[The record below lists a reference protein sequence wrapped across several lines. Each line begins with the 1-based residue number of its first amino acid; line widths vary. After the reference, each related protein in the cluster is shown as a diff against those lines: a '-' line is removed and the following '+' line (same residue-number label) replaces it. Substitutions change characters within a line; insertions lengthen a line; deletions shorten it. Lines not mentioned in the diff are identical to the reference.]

1 MLRTRLLPLLALT
14 ASALAQEP
22 APRVAVAP
30 NPVPAPNPVS
40 AIVPAPAPA
49 PTDTGFAPTWETQ
62 KAARTYLLGIPAP
75 RGQIVD
81 RNGEPL
87 AQTRTSF
94 NLGIQF
100 PTPLRFSEREVLLF
114 AQRQV
119 QAAQA
124 LIGRPITLS
133 QELVLKHYK
142 NRGVIPFIIAQ
153 DLKPHEVEALKKAS
167 PESLVF
173 QPTYQRFYPNGQ
185 LAGHVVGY
193 AGRTG
198 RTADGPIQNNELLWP
213 GSEGREGLEAAFD
226 DQLQGKIGQYNISFD
241 PSGKMASEQVSIP
254 PQPGYNVVTTLDEK
268 LQRLCEQALEKG
280 CKRGAMVIVD
290 PNNGDILA
298 MASWPTINPNWFV
311 PTISAAA
318 FKALNDDPNMPL
330 IPRAYRSAYP
340 PGSTFKVFV
349 GLAAMQSGKVKPG
362 DEFSCPPSMEI
373 GNLTF
378 RNWKKTDAGS
388 INFVDALT
396 QSCNTWFYQVGM
408 KIGSKPIIDY
418 SLKLGLG
425 TRTGIPLAAE
435 AGGLI
440 PNDDYMLKVHKR
452 KILNGDIANLSIG
465 QGDTLTSPLQLAMAM
480 GAVGNGGTLYAAR
493 LVQQVQS
500 VDGQIVNAYDVRARS
515 QVEISKEVLADIKQA
530 MVAVVESRMGTAGK
544 AQVPGVH
551 LAGKTGTAQRGP
563 KNKET
568 TAAWFAGFAPADK
581 PKYAF
586 AVVYESDVANAD
598 DAHGGTS
605 AAPLI
610 GKVMREVFKELPK
623 EKKKKKAPKK
633 EEDER
638 TEDGVPVRKAEP
650 VKRED

>member
-1 MLRTRLLPLLALT
+1 
-14 ASALAQEP
+14 
-22 APRVAVAP
+22 V
-30 NPVPAPNPVS
+30 
-40 AIVPAPAPA
+40 
-49 PTDTGFAPTWETQ
+49 
-62 KAARTYLLGIPAP
+62 
-75 RGQIVD
+75 
-81 RNGEPL
+81 
-87 AQTRTSF
+87 
-94 NLGIQF
+94 
-100 PTPLRFSEREVLLF
+100 
-114 AQRQV
+114 
-119 QAAQA
+119 
-124 LIGRPITLS
+124 
-133 QELVLKHYK
+133 
-142 NRGVIPFIIAQ
+142 
-153 DLKPHEVEALKKAS
+153 
-167 PESLVF
+167 
-173 QPTYQRFYPNGQ
+173 
-185 LAGHVVGY
+185 
-193 AGRTG
+193 
-198 RTADGPIQNNELLWP
+198 
-213 GSEGREGLEAAFD
+213 AFD

-254 PQPGYNVVTTLDEK
+254 PQPGYNVITTLDEK

-298 MASWPTINPNWFV
+298 MASWPGINPNAFV

-318 FKALNDDPNMPL
+318 FKALQDDPNIPL
-330 IPRAYRSAYP
+330 LPRAYRSAYP

-349 GLAAMQSGKVKPG
+349 GLAALQTALVKPG

-378 RNWKKTDAGS
+378 RNWKKTHGGS
-388 INFVDALT
+388 LNFVDALT
-396 QSCNTWFYQVGM
+396 QSCDTWFYQVGM

-425 TRTGIPLAAE
+425 VRTGIPLAAE
-435 AGGLI
+435 ASGLI

-465 QGDTLTSPLQLAMAM
+465 QGDTLTTPLQLAMAM
-480 GAVGNGGTLYAAR
+480 GAIGNGGTLYAAR

-515 QVEISKEVLADIKQA
+515 QVEMEKEVLARIKEA

-544 AQVPGVH
+544 AHVPGVH
-551 LAGKTGTAQRGP
+551 LAGKTGTAQWGP
-563 KNKET
+563 KAKER
-568 TAAWFAGFAPADK
+568 TAAWFAGFAPSEK

-586 AVVYESDVANAD
+586 AVVCESDVANAD
-598 DAHGGTS
+598 DLHGGTT

-610 GKVMREVFKELPK
+610 GKVMREVLKEAPK
-623 EKKKKKAPKK
+623 EKKKKKAPKNAESEK
-633 EEDER
+633 

>member
-30 NPVPAPNPVS
+30 NPAPVS
-40 AIVPAPAPA
+40 AVKPAPVPA
-49 PTDTGFAPTWETQ
+49 DTGFAPTWETQ

-124 LIGRPITLS
+124 LIGRPIALS
-133 QELVLKHYK
+133 EELVLKHYK
-142 NRGVIPFIIAQ
+142 NRGVIPFVIAQ
-153 DLKPHEVEALKKAS
+153 DLKPHEVAALKKAS
-167 PESLVF
+167 PASLVF
-173 QPTYQRFYPNGQ
+173 QPTYQRYYPNGP
-185 LAGHVVGY
+185 LAGHIVGY

-213 GSEGREGLEAAFD
+213 GSEGREGLEVAFD

-280 CKRGAMVIVD
+280 GMRGAMVIVD

-298 MASWPTINPNWFV
+298 MASWPGINPNWFV
-311 PTISAAA
+311 PTISTAA
-318 FKALNDDPNMPL
+318 FKALNDDPNIPL

-349 GLAAMQSGKVKPG
+349 GLAALQSGKVKAG

-378 RNWKKTDAGS
+378 RNWKKTDSGS
-388 INFVDALT
+388 LNFVDALT
-396 QSCNTWFYQVGM
+396 QSCDTWFYQVGM

-418 SLKLGLG
+418 SLRLGLG
-425 TRTGIPLAAE
+425 VRTGIPLAAE

-465 QGDTLTSPLQLAMAM
+465 QGDTLTTPLQLAMAM

-500 VDGQIVNAYDVRARS
+500 VDGQIVNAYDVRART
-515 QVEISKEVLADIKQA
+515 QVEIDKEVLSDIKEA
-530 MVAVVESRMGTAGK
+530 MVASVESRMGTGGR

-551 LAGKTGTAQRGP
+551 LAGKTGTAQWGP
-563 KNKET
+563 KNKER
-568 TAAWFAGFAPADK
+568 TAAWFAGFAPAEK

-586 AVVYESDVANAD
+586 AVVCESDVANAD
-598 DAHGGTS
+598 DLHGGTT

-610 GKVMREVFKELPK
+610 GRVMREVFKELPK
-623 EKKKKKAPKK
+623 EKKKKKVPKK
-633 EEDER
+633 AEEER
-638 TEDGVPVRKAEP
+638 TEDGVPVRKAEA